1 MAATYGAMFWLI
13 MAGHMS
19 LAVAG
24 TAVIAVRTGS
34 ASLGALVMNINQL
47 HEESLYV
54 RDHGRFLSEA
64 AQRTIL
70 AGGDPVPEQ
79 VKAGRPRPSHLSL
92 PRP

>member
-1 MAATYGAMFWLI
+1 
-13 MAGHMS
+13 MS

-54 RDHGRFLSEA
+54 RDHGQFLVEA
-64 AQRTIL
+64 AQRAIPQTAL
-70 AGGDPVPEQ
+70 
-79 VKAGRPRPSHLSL
+79 PSPLG
-92 PRP
+92 